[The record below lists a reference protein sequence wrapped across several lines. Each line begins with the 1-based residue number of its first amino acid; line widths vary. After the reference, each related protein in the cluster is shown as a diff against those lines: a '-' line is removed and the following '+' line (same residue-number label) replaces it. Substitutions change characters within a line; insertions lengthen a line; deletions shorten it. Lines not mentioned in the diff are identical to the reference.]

1 MNLEQS
7 LMISGSGMSAQSQ
20 RLRMIA
26 ENIAN
31 ADSTGRSPGEEPYRR
46 QTMVFKNVLDKELG
60 FETVKVV
67 KRGRDMSDFNL
78 KYDPSHPAADDKGYI
93 RTPNV
98 STIVEMV
105 DMREARRG
113 YEANINMVEVTKAMF
128 TRTLDLLR

>member
-7 LMISGSGMSAQSQ
+7 LMISGAGMNVQSQ

-26 ENIAN
+26 ENVAN
-31 ADSTGRSPGEEPYRR
+31 ADSTGRSPEEEPYRR

-60 FETVKVV
+60 FETVKVA
-67 KRGRDMSDFNL
+67 KRGHDMSNFNL

-98 STIVEMV
+98 STMVEMV